1 MWIKCLWHEQRFHKS
16 SVCGISRSGR
26 VRQGEVVSC
35 NRAPSRTHTHTHTH
49 TSRGPDGVVAAMVA
63 KLELEGGAAKSLTIG
78 RQGTEGVYV
87 AYVR

>member
-1 MWIKCLWHEQRFHKS
+1 
-16 SVCGISRSGR
+16 
-26 VRQGEVVSC
+26 
-35 NRAPSRTHTHTHTH
+35 
-49 TSRGPDGVVAAMVA
+49 MVA